1 LKLLSNFKSF
11 ETIEINVTSG
21 LKLLIKAKLRRKII
35 KMISILIKTFQA
47 YQTITSDQKV
57 KIQLDD
63 A

>member
-1 LKLLSNFKSF
+1 MKLLSNFKSF